1 MHFAPP
7 CETVWNNEYIQW
19 NKSEF
24 CEIPYIEV
32 PAESLWKPD
41 LTIEEMVENDKA
53 PPVPYLCIYHNNEVE
68 LRNDQV
74 VVSTCRMHVYKFP
87 FDIQSCNLSFKSVL
101 YPVIH
106 CGNYL
111 SRKFRDLARCRHSGI
126 QVLNPANV
134 NVAFEICVRGP
145 PALKGA
151 VNGYNRDKI
160 GGHSLFV
167 SDDEL
172 TITVKEDSK
181 QLTDWSEK
189 IMDSQYEWL
198 FLNMSVTNDTVS
210 YFGFN
215 QTLIVYTVKMKRR
228 SILYVANFLLPVLF
242 FLFLDFASLL
252 MSNSSGEKIGF
263 KITVLLAVT
272 VMQLILNDILPASS
286 NRIPIIVIYCSGIF
300 SLMLLSLLVAILVKY
315 LIDKDS
321 EDSKTDDG
329 ARLEERRGE

>member
-1 MHFAPP
+1 MRITLDNKILKEMILDLQAPHICSYEDVLKHLNLTKSNDRYIMSRP
-7 CETVWNNEYIQW
+7 VKDYNTKTVIQLQMVVYAILDVKETDQTFISYIWIYMVWNNEYIQW

-101 YPVIH
+101 YP
-106 CGNYL
+106 
-111 SRKFRDLARCRHSGI
+111 
-126 QVLNPANV
+126 
-134 NVAFEICVRGP
+134 
-145 PALKGA
+145 
-151 VNGYNRDKI
+151 
-160 GGHSLFV
+160 
-167 SDDEL
+167 DDEL

-286 NRIPIIVIYCSGIF
+286 NRIPIIGQTRNCNFTSKLVHEAR
-300 SLMLLSLLVAILVKY
+300 MLCIAHS
-315 LIDKDS
+315 
-321 EDSKTDDG
+321 
-329 ARLEERRGE
+329 

>member
-1 MHFAPP
+1 
-7 CETVWNNEYIQW
+7 
-19 NKSEF
+19 
-24 CEIPYIEV
+24 
-32 PAESLWKPD
+32 
-41 LTIEEMVENDKA
+41 
-53 PPVPYLCIYHNNEVE
+53 
-68 LRNDQV
+68 
-74 VVSTCRMHVYKFP
+74 MHVYKFP

-101 YPVIH
+101 YP
-106 CGNYL
+106 
-111 SRKFRDLARCRHSGI
+111 
-126 QVLNPANV
+126 
-134 NVAFEICVRGP
+134 
-145 PALKGA
+145 
-151 VNGYNRDKI
+151 
-160 GGHSLFV
+160 
-167 SDDEL
+167 DDEL